1 MPAVDQSTL
10 VSGAPK
16 AGEVLGGKYRIE
28 QILGSGGMG
37 FVMLATHLELEQPV
51 AVKLLLPHVAQNAET
66 VTRFLREAKAAIRI
80 RSQHVVRVL
89 DVGRL
94 DSGAPFM
101 VMEYLEG
108 ADLASMLAK
117 TGPLPITVAVDYVLQ
132 ACEAIAEAHTR
143 NIVHRDL
150 KPGNL
155 FLTRMPGGAPCIKVL
170 DFGISK
176 VGGSDNARDS
186 GLTST
191 TMILGTPSF
200 MSPEQMR
207 STRDVDARA
216 DIWSLGAILYALLS
230 GAPPYVGE
238 STADVCAKIIR
249 DPPPPLRAART
260 DVPEAIE
267 ATVNRCL
274 EKTPDKRF
282 ANVAELAKALVPF
295 GSPDAQSLYA
305 RIASIVASG
314 QSASVPGLSAPMP
327 GPPAALT
334 PEWRVTP

>member
-1 MPAVDQSTL
+1 MPALEQTTL
-10 VSGAPK
+10 VSGAPA
-16 AGEVLGGKYRIE
+16 AGEILGGKYRIE
-28 QILGSGGMG
+28 RMLGSGGMG
-37 FVMLATHLELEQPV
+37 FVMLATHLELDQLV
-51 AVKLLLPHVAQNAET
+51 AVKLLLPHVAQNPET
-66 VTRFLREAKAAIRI
+66 VTRFLREAKAATRI

-94 DSGAPFM
+94 DSSAPFM
-101 VMEYLEG
+101 VMEYLDG
-108 ADLASMLAK
+108 ADLAGILAK

-132 ACEAIAEAHTR
+132 AGEAIAEAHTR
-143 NIVHRDL
+143 GIVHRDL

-176 VGGSDNARDS
+176 IAGSDSAQGS
-186 GLTST
+186 GLTTT

-260 DVPEAIE
+260 DVPEAVERAVI
-267 ATVNRCL
+267 RCL
-274 EKTPDKRF
+274 EKAVEQRF
-282 ANVAELAKALVPF
+282 
-295 GSPDAQSLYA
+295 
-305 RIASIVASG
+305 
-314 QSASVPGLSAPMP
+314 
-327 GPPAALT
+327 
-334 PEWRVTP
+334 